1 MRTASVAALFT
12 VSCALACAKHPQQG
26 GRIVT
31 TDGALAV
38 SNLSAQIAGQEVLL
52 KRRPASIETVG
63 ALIELLEA
71 RAQFTGSVN
80 DYRRVAE
87 LGQSA
92 VATAPQDPAARIA
105 RASSF
110 AALHKFPE
118 ALADLD
124 GVDDPAAKSLR
135 ASILQAQGHTAE
147 ALELRRAAVRE
158 YANTKALGALAAVEP
173 DLPAAL
179 LRFADAEKA
188 YRDTSPFPLAWLD
201 FQRGLLFEKRGRFDE
216 ARAAYAAAVERLP
229 QYAQAQAHLAGMTAV
244 LGDRVRAVAILRP
257 LATLDDPEYA
267 GLLAGLEPDPAE
279 AARLRNDAARRYE
292 ALLLQFPQA
301 FADHAAR
308 FYLDRQPARALALAR
323 LNLGVRK
330 TREAYDLALS
340 AAIAANES
348 DCALAK
354 QAAALPDGG
363 RRMQTLAERAC
374 PSIAAGGAGGGRRRD
389 VSPKAPT
396 AAVSA
401 APAR

>member
-1 MRTASVAALFT
+1 MRPASVAALFS
-12 VSCALACAKHPQQG
+12 VSCALACAKQPQQG

-38 SNLSAQIAGQEVLL
+38 SNLTAQIGGQEVLL

-87 LGQSA
+87 LGQYA
-92 VATAPQDPAARIA
+92 VATAPKDPAAHLA

-110 AALHKFPE
+110 AALHKFTE
-118 ALADLD
+118 ALADLE
-124 GVDDPAAKSLR
+124 GVDEPAAKSLR
-135 ASILQAQGHTAE
+135 ASILAAQGHLAE

-179 LRFADAEKA
+179 HRFAEAERA

-201 FQRGLLFEKRGRFDE
+201 FQRGLLFERRGRFDE
-216 ARAAYAAAVERLP
+216 ARAAYASAVERLP
-229 QYAQAQAHLAGMTAV
+229 QYAQAQAHLAGMTSV
-244 LGDRVRAVAILRP
+244 LGDRSRAAALLRP
-257 LATLDDPEYA
+257 LVGLDDPEYA
-267 GLLAGLEPDPAE
+267 GLLAGLVPDPVEAE
-279 AARLRNDAARRYE
+279 RLRADAARRYE

-308 FYLDRQPARALALAR
+308 FYLDHQPARALALAR
-323 LNLGVRK
+323 LNLEVRK

-340 AAIAANES
+340 AAIAAGES
-348 DCALAK
+348 DCALAT
-354 QAAALPDGG
+354 QAAAVPDGG

-374 PSIAAGGAGGGRRRD
+374 PSIAAGGPG
-389 VSPKAPT
+389 
-396 AAVSA
+396 SA
-401 APAR
+401 RH